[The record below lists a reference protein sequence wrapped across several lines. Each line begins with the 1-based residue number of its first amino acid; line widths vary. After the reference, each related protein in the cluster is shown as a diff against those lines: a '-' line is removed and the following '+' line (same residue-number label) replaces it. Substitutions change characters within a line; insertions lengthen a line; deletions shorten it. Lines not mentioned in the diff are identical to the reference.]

1 MCSTLNI
8 FIMQNPLSFRQIA
21 MLWREYKQMYVK
33 RSTMSAYSLI
43 LKNHL
48 LPYFGDATVLSEEL
62 VQKFAIEKLDNGL
75 SQKTVKDILI
85 VLKMIYRFGVKSG
98 NFTHQEWDVRFPT
111 DHSNHELAV
120 LTLDN
125 QRKLMKHLTDNF
137 TFRNLGILICLNT
150 GMRIGE
156 ICALKW
162 SDINL
167 SEATISVNKTLERI
181 YIPDATPAKTE
192 IVISSPKT
200 VNSRREIP
208 IGKGLLK
215 ILRSIIAVV
224 NKDFYVIT
232 NEAEPTEPRTYR
244 NYYKRL
250 MESLHLPAM
259 KFHGLRHSFA
269 TRCIE
274 SMCDYK
280 TVSVILGHSSIA
292 TTLNLYVHPN
302 IEQKKKCIDKM
313 LRSL

>member
-21 MLWREYKQMYVK
+21 MLWREDKQMYVK